1 MERLYFQH
9 VYEELEVMRNYMDS
23 LFQQIQES
31 NPIPL
36 LPSSS
41 EPSRKLLPGV
51 QDNLQIQIVEYKDEI
66 VVSAEMIPGDLKRD
80 ITINLIHPMALQ
92 ISCVRREWKK
102 EDKIEYTMC
111 EHSFGYISQII
122 PLPSPVTSEGTYAS
136 LKNGILKVHLKKCNE
151 NPER

>member
-80 ITINLIHPMALQ
+80 ITINLIHFIQWPY
-92 ISCVRREWKK
+92 K
-102 EDKIEYTMC
+102 
-111 EHSFGYISQII
+111 
-122 PLPSPVTSEGTYAS
+122 SPVYEESGKKRIKLNIPCANTV
-136 LKNGILKVHLKKCNE
+136 LGIYHRLFPFLRQSPAKAHM
-151 NPER
+151 PH